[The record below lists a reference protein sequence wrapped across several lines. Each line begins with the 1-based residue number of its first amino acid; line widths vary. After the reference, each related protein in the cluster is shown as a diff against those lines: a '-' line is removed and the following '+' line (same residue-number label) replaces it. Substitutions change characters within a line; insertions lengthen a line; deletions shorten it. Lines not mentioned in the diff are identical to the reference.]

1 MESPT
6 EDRGAPEGV
15 DERRLHPWTLL
26 HRFVVS
32 LPGFAI
38 LLIPVLRSPSSES
51 YLNLGIAV
59 LYGAVTLPLL
69 YLQYHR
75 FRYWIT
81 PNELVIHSGV
91 FTRRRRNIPVERIQN
106 IEMERKLLPRLL
118 GTASVKVFTAG
129 SAAAEGVLEY
139 VSVAEANRIRE
150 VIRSFQRQKAQDAQW
165 TSDGAQPSAQV
176 LERSG
181 RPVPDHERDAL
192 AEVTDDDHHAGP
204 PLISMTLDRVLLS
217 GMFRFSLLYIAII
230 FSFLQFIEPDP
241 ELLAEMLTRGQLG
254 ALTQTVADS
263 PWLAGFM
270 AAAAAALLSWV
281 SGILVNLN
289 KYYGFRLWLETDK
302 LHKRHGLLTLA
313 EATIPLKKVQA
324 LICRSNPVM
333 SRFGW
338 WIMELQ
344 TMGLNVR
351 EHGFQIAAPFSQ
363 EEEIGDLS
371 TRILPVSWPSRLSKV
386 SRLTIRRMT
395 IRYGLVLAALTL
407 AVSAFW
413 RPALYGFALFPLVPL
428 WAWLNYHHH
437 GYSLTDD
444 ALVIRKG
451 VIRRMIW
458 YIPIRKM
465 HVFYSAQ
472 SIFQRR
478 LRLKTVYVDT
488 AGASSINFPMIVDLP
503 SEVADTLTG
512 RLYDRFRDLIQTTAP
527 GSFGA
532 ANTARDTGQR
542 ELSFALP
549 VPADQRRSSQA
560 TPSRPTGPPN

>member
-1 MESPT
+1 M
-6 EDRGAPEGV
+6 
-15 DERRLHPWTLL
+15 HPWTLL
-26 HRFVVS
+26 QRFVVS

-38 LLIPVLRSPSSES
+38 LLIPVLRSPSGES

-59 LYGAVTLPLL
+59 LYGAVTLPLI

-91 FTRRRRNIPVERIQN
+91 LTRRRRNIPVERIQN
-106 IEMERKLLPRLL
+106 IEMVRKLLPRLL

-129 SAAAEGVLEY
+129 STAAEGVLEY

-150 VIRSFQRQKAQDAQW
+150 VIRSFQQQIAEDAQA
-165 TSDGAQPSAQV
+165 TSQV
-176 LERSG
+176 A
-181 RPVPDHERDAL
+181 PPN
-192 AEVTDDDHHAGP
+192 AEVTDGDRGRALDHPREVLATIAADDHRTKP
-204 PLISMTLDRVLLS
+204 PLIAMTLDRVLLS

-254 ALTQTVADS
+254 ALTQTIASS

-333 SRFGW
+333 AKFGW

-351 EHGFQIAAPFSQ
+351 EQGYQIAAPFSQ
-363 EEEIGDLS
+363 ETEIGELS
-371 TRILPVSWPSRLSKV
+371 TRILPVAWPARLNKV

-395 IRYGLVLAALTL
+395 IRYSLVLTALTL
-407 AVSAFW
+407 AVAAFW
-413 RPALYGFALFPLVPL
+413 RPGVYGFALLPMVPV
-428 WAWLNYHHH
+428 WAWLSYRHH

-444 ALVIRKG
+444 ALVIRRG

-503 SEVADTLTG
+503 SDIADALTG
-512 RLYDRFRDLIQTTAP
+512 RLYDRFRDLIQVTTPRSFRVANRVPDTAP
-527 GSFGA
+527 AESSF
-532 ANTARDTGQR
+532 
-542 ELSFALP
+542 SLP
-549 VPADQRRSSQA
+549 VPADQRQSSQA
-560 TPSRPTGPPN
+560 TPSTPADQPNRATMGSDRQ